1 MQISRAR
8 DITLWVACQTVNQTV
23 SAHRSIIGIRRVR
36 RKSRYVGCVLGEI
49 MITQLC
55 VIATTNAILRW
66 CLGDA
71 MRSPNGYAVRDV
83 DGYQEASDVKSEI
96 GPNQ

>member
-1 MQISRAR
+1 
-8 DITLWVACQTVNQTV
+8 
-23 SAHRSIIGIRRVR
+23 
-36 RKSRYVGCVLGEI
+36 